1 HRRRVYVPRGRTL
14 TVSGRALVLPDG
26 AVRHVAD
33 DLPGFTALVGGV
45 PGPWQES
52 LP

>member
-1 HRRRVYVPRGRTL
+1 VYVPRGETL
-14 TVSGRALVLPDG
+14 TVAGRALVLPAD

-45 PGPWQES
+45 PGHWRGS